1 MSTGSVRV
9 GIVGATVDRGWGWR
23 SHIPALRSLPELDL
37 AAVCTA
43 HQETAEAAAAA
54 TGARHA
60 FSDYRA
66 LIACPDVDL
75 VTIAV
80 RVPWHREMALAAIQ
94 AGKHVYCEWPLGTN
108 LTEVEEMAAAARAR
122 GVRAMPGLQGRAAPW
137 ALHLK
142 QLISEGYVGRV
153 LTANARLTMG
163 HPYMRAGVEWAALRS
178 NGNHILSIQAA
189 HMLDIA
195 SQCLGDFRDVSA
207 QITTMYTRWA
217 IPDSPE
223 AIEADAPDCV
233 MVRATTQSGAILSAH
248 FAYIPN
254 HGNGWR
260 LEIYGDQ
267 GVLVA
272 SSPGPAMVL
281 PNRIEGARA
290 GDRNLQELP
299 VPENLVAVP
308 ADYPRDSSF
317 HVAHMYRRLAKAIRD
332 ESPPEPDF
340 DTALSLYRLLGV
352 IEQSDRA
359 QGARVQVA

>member
-137 ALHLK
+137 VLHLK
-142 QLISEGYVGRV
+142 QLISEG
-153 LTANARLTMG
+153 
-163 HPYMRAGVEWAALRS
+163 
-178 NGNHILSIQAA
+178 I
-189 HMLDIA
+189 
-195 SQCLGDFRDVSA
+195 
-207 QITTMYTRWA
+207 
-217 IPDSPE
+217 
-223 AIEADAPDCV
+223 
-233 MVRATTQSGAILSAH
+233 
-248 FAYIPN
+248 
-254 HGNGWR
+254 
-260 LEIYGDQ
+260 
-267 GVLVA
+267 
-272 SSPGPAMVL
+272 
-281 PNRIEGARA
+281 
-290 GDRNLQELP
+290 
-299 VPENLVAVP
+299 
-308 ADYPRDSSF
+308 
-317 HVAHMYRRLAKAIRD
+317 
-332 ESPPEPDF
+332 
-340 DTALSLYRLLGV
+340 
-352 IEQSDRA
+352 
-359 QGARVQVA
+359 